1 MIKEILQAEI
11 IILKTRYESIQR
23 YHPLN
28 RDFQIESNVISNQID
43 LLNMELN
50 KIVQTEWE
58 AAAILNNQDR
68 G

>member
-23 YHPLN
+23 YPLN